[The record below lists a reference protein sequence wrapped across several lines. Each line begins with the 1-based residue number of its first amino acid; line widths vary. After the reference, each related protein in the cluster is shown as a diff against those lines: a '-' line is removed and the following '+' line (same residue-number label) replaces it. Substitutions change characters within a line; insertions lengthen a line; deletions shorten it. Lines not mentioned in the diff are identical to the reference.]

1 MGLAFANYNL
11 EKVEELQLNNV
22 LIHNERVSKPFLMGV
37 REYYISTIS
46 NFTICK
52 IIKGIN

>member
-1 MGLAFANYNL
+1 MRLAFANYNL
-11 EKVEELQLNNV
+11 GKVEELQLNNV

-52 IIKGIN
+52 IIRGIN